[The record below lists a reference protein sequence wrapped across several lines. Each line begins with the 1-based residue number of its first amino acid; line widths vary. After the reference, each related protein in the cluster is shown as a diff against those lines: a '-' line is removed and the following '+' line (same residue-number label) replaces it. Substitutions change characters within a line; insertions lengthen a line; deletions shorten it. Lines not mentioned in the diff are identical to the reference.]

1 MINYYNHF
9 LIIKKIVLNFFG
21 FLEKFYF
28 LNNIRHKL
36 MKDITLLNF
45 FINST
50 LLLENHLK
58 FNKFYAKLFVLCINY
73 FTPYI
78 KITNNIYECNLFLKN
93 YY

>member
-58 FNKFYAKLFVLCINY
+58 FNKTLSNKNLQPIS
-73 FTPYI
+73 
-78 KITNNIYECNLFLKN
+78 KILEDN
-93 YY
+93 